1 MLKQGNKYPEISIK
15 LIYGLICERHIPV
28 NDKYWCFIF
37 LKKRK
42 MKEVV
47 YNICKDMLLEVGKY
61 FMKTLFVWIL

>member
-15 LIYGLICERHIPV
+15 PIYGLICERHIPV

-42 MKEVV
+42 MKEWYIIYVR
-47 YNICKDMLLEVGKY
+47 ICC
-61 FMKTLFVWIL
+61 